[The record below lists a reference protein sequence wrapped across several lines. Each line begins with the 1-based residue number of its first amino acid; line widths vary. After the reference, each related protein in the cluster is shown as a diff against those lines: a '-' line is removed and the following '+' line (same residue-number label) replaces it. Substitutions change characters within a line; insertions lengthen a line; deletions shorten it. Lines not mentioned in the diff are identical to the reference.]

1 MHGPLAEIFN
11 YNPCTEYFDPNC
23 PGVSILVRVFFLFS
37 MQTKNRFAI
46 EANFQINLLIF
57 TNNGMSLCAFI
68 SIASTFLKKESQ
80 HLHLHLHN
88 LRLITDIN
96 GHTLVKKVVIFLWKT
111 LLGTNCHSRNCTN
124 NAFTTIIH

>member
-23 PGVSILVRVFFLFS
+23 PGVSTLVRVFFLFS

-57 TNNGMSLCAFI
+57 TNNGMSLCQFI

-80 HLHLHLHN
+80 HLHN
-88 LRLITDIN
+88 LRS
-96 GHTLVKKVVIFLWKT
+96 KT
-111 LLGTNCHSRNCTN
+111 LTVLCVN
-124 NAFTTIIH
+124 NLIAKIPNEQQQQY